1 MIRNRSRRTKT
12 GKRGKTIFKRKEV
25 WEAKKKLFPIAGNRG
40 VKKREPDFVH
50 MIGQRPR
57 NSAV

>member
-1 MIRNRSRRTKT
+1 M
-12 GKRGKTIFKRKEV
+12 IFKRKEV
-25 WEAKKKLFPIAGNRG
+25 WEAEKKIFPIAGNRG